1 MSITVLKNATLSD
14 GSRADITI
22 EGQMVTEIGSSIAP
36 GIDCSGLIAMPAFVD
51 VHTHLREPGFEA
63 SETVLSGTKSAAAGG
78 YGAVM
83 AMANTS
89 PVADNANVVEKVAS
103 LGFDAG
109 YAFVQPIGA
118 VTLGLAG
125 AELSGIVAMNQ
136 SRAKVTMFSDDG
148 NCVFDP
154 SLMRSALLEVKRF
167 DGVIAQHA
175 QDPTLTQG
183 SQMNAGA
190 LATELGLKGWPAIAE
205 EAIIERDAKLAEE
218 AGARL
223 HICHLTTAG
232 AVEVVRWAKKR
243 GVRITAEV
251 TPHHLLLTEELV
263 RSYDPVYKV
272 NPPLRKTEDTLALRA
287 AVLDGTIDVI
297 GTDHAPH
304 SSEKKQCEWQNAAF
318 GMVGLEHA
326 ASVLQEVLIE
336 EGGGGWAQFAS
347 LMSTKPAEIG
357 GLAHF
362 GSLAVGSRANITLLD
377 PSARRVILSQT
388 HSKSSNNPFAGI
400 TLPGAIEHTIF
411 NGVFTYR
418 NRRLEELK

>member
-1 MSITVLKNATLSD
+1 MSITVLKNATLAD
-14 GSRADITI
+14 GSNADITI
-22 EGQMVTEIGSSIAP
+22 EGQMVTAIGSSMAP

-89 PVADNANVVEKVAS
+89 PVADNASVVEQVAT
-103 LGFDAG
+103 LGLASG

-118 VTLGLAG
+118 VTLGISG
-125 AELSGIVAMNQ
+125 AQLSSIEAMNQ
-136 SRAKVTMFSDDG
+136 SKAKVTMFSDDG

-154 SLMRSALLEVKRF
+154 ALMRAALSEVKRF

-175 QDPTLTQG
+175 QDPALTQG

-263 RSYDPVYKV
+263 RSYDPVFKV
-272 NPPLRKTEDTLALRA
+272 NPPLRRAEDTLALRA

-304 SSEKKQCEWQNAAF
+304 SNEKKQCEWQNAAF

-336 EGGGGWAQFAS
+336 QGGGNWDQFVS
-347 LMSTKPAEIG
+347 LMSSKPVEIG

-377 PSARRVILSQT
+377 PSARRTILPQT
-388 HSKSSNNPFAGI
+388 FSKSSNNPFAGA
-400 TLPGAIEHTIF
+400 TLPGAVEHTIY

-418 NRRLEELK
+418 NRKLQELK

>member
-1 MSITVLKNATLSD
+1 MSITVLKNATLAD
-14 GSRADITI
+14 GSNADITI
-22 EGQMVTEIGSSIAP
+22 EGQIVTAIGTSMAP
-36 GIDCSGLIAMPAFVD
+36 GIDCSGLIALPAFVD

-78 YGAVM
+78 YGALM

-89 PVADNANVVEKVAS
+89 PVADNASVVEQVAT
-103 LGFDAG
+103 LGLASG

-118 VTLGLAG
+118 VTLGLSG
-125 AELSGIVAMNQ
+125 AQLSSIEAMNQ
-136 SRAKVTMFSDDG
+136 SKAKVTMFSDDG

-154 SLMRSALLEVKRF
+154 ALMRAALSEVKRF

-175 QDPTLTQG
+175 QDPSLTQG

-263 RSYDPVYKV
+263 RSYDPVFKV
-272 NPPLRKTEDTLALRA
+272 NPPLRRAEDTLALRA

-304 SSEKKQCEWQNAAF
+304 SNEKKQCEWQNAAF

-336 EGGGGWAQFAS
+336 QGGDWDQFVS
-347 LMSTKPAEIG
+347 LMSSKPAEIG

-377 PSARRVILSQT
+377 PSARRTILPQT
-388 HSKSSNNPFAGI
+388 FSKSSNNPFAGA
-400 TLPGAIEHTIF
+400 TLPGAVEHTIY

-418 NRRLEELK
+418 NRKLQELR

>member
-1 MSITVLKNATLSD
+1 MSITVLKNATLAD
-14 GSRADITI
+14 GSNADITI
-22 EGQMVTEIGSSIAP
+22 EGQIVTAIGTSMAP
-36 GIDCSGLIAMPAFVD
+36 GIDCSGLIALPAFVD

-78 YGAVM
+78 YGALM

-89 PVADNANVVEKVAS
+89 PVADNASVVEQVAT
-103 LGFDAG
+103 LGLSSG

-125 AELSGIVAMNQ
+125 AELSSIEAMNQ
-136 SRAKVTMFSDDG
+136 SKAKVTMFSDDG

-154 SLMRSALLEVKRF
+154 SLMRAALSEVKRF

-263 RSYDPVYKV
+263 RSYDPVFKV
-272 NPPLRKTEDTLALRA
+272 NPPLRRAEDTLALRA

-304 SSEKKQCEWQNAAF
+304 SNEKKQCEWQNAAF

-336 EGGGGWAQFAS
+336 QGGDWDQFVS
-347 LMSTKPAEIG
+347 LMSSKPAEIG

-377 PSARRVILSQT
+377 PSARRTILPQT
-388 HSKSSNNPFAGI
+388 FSKSSNNPFAGA
-400 TLPGAIEHTIF
+400 TLPGAVEHTIY
-411 NGVFTYR
+411 NGIFTYR
-418 NRRLEELK
+418 NRKLQELK